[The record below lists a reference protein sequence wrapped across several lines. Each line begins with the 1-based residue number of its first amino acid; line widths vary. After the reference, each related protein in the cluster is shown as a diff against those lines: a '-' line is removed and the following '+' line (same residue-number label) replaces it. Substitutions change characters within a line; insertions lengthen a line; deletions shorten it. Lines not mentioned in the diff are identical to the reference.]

1 MSDLEGLRDPASIP
15 NAPSLPAH
23 IFNQTIA
30 FIAFGLGFIPV
41 LVYRTI
47 TWIIPAT
54 RPHPRWTLR
63 RTLAVA
69 IGRLYL
75 MCSTYLSLPREP
87 GAKMWQP
94 DDLVHR
100 LAGQGTKVKP
110 VTASPVKDDW
120 IVSIAKVGDKFVKPV
135 EVPCFWTY
143 PKDGVWKEGD
153 EQAEPGEKVIMYVN
167 GGYVVSV
174 VILIHSW

>member
-1 MSDLEGLRDPASIP
+1 
-15 NAPSLPAH
+15 
-23 IFNQTIA
+23 
-30 FIAFGLGFIPV
+30 
-41 LVYRTI
+41 
-47 TWIIPAT
+47 
-54 RPHPRWTLR
+54 
-63 RTLAVA
+63 
-69 IGRLYL
+69 
-75 MCSTYLSLPREP
+75 
-87 GAKMWQP
+87 MWKP

-100 LAGQGTKVKP
+100 LAGKGTKVKP
-110 VTASPVKDDW
+110 VTAPPVKDDW

-143 PKDGVWKEGD
+143 PKDGLWKEGD